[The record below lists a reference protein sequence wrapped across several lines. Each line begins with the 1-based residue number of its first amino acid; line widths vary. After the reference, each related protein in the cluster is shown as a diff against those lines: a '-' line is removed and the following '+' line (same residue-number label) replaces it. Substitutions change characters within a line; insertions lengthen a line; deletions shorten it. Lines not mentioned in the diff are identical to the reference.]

1 MAVYSQI
8 LIATSL
14 IIGGAQDVKVRA
26 IDDIVW
32 IPAVIGGAL
41 TVFELWTSELYVVK
55 TILFVTAILV
65 AIKGVPLITG
75 NRALS
80 SGDADLIA
88 LILVALDPLFLTMLV
103 TPLLAGVVMAFTVAY
118 LYVRKEWPG
127 KSTVSADRFRR
138 EHKWIPV
145 AIISGDKKTEIDED
159 VNSGRELV
167 EETLTE
173 TDRVEVTYGLP
184 NVTFWAIGYG
194 AFMVGLALFYPGL
207 LASTP

>member
-8 LIATSL
+8 LIAASL
-14 IIGGAQDVKVRA
+14 IIGGAQDIKVRA

-32 IPAVIGGAL
+32 IPAIVGGGLA
-41 TVFELWTSELYVVK
+41 VFELWTSELYAVK

-75 NRALS
+75 NRALT

-88 LILVALDPLFLTMLV
+88 LILIALDPLFLTMLV
-103 TPLLAGVVMAFTVAY
+103 TPLLAGVGMAFTVAY

-127 KSTVSADRFRR
+127 KSTVSADRFKR
-138 EHKWIPV
+138 EYKWIPV
-145 AIISGDKKTEIDED
+145 AIISGDRKTEIDED
-159 VNSGRELV
+159 VNRGRELV
-167 EETLTE
+167 EETLKE

-184 NVTFWAIGYG
+184 NVTFWAIGYV
-194 AFMVGLALFYPGL
+194 AFLVGLALFYPRL
-207 LASTP
+207 FASTP